1 MLTHAVTLRAPAT
14 LPRQLRP
21 QQPLPL
27 SLHHRAATAPPPHQR
42 QATAML
48 QARPLAAMPAARSAR
63 IVAAERLCVAPRKL
77 TIS

>member
-21 QQPLPL
+21 QQLVLLTP
-27 SLHHRAATAPPPHQR
+27 RRCAATAPPPHQR

>member
-1 MLTHAVTLRAPAT
+1 MLTHAVTLRAPSP

-21 QQPLPL
+21 QQPVLLTP
-27 SLHHRAATAPPPHQR
+27 RRCAATAPPPHQR

-63 IVAAERLCVAPRKL
+63 IGAAEHFCVAPRNL
-77 TIS
+77 TNS